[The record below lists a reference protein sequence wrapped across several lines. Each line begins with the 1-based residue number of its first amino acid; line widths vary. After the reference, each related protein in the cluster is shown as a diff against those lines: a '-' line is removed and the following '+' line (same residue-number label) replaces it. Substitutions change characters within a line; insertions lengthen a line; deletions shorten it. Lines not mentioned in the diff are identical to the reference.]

1 MMDVEIFIGKAKLGL
16 DQPAYI
22 IAEAGVNHRCNL
34 EWAKRMVEEAALAGA
49 DAIKFQSYKA
59 ATIAAKESP
68 IYWND
73 KTIRT
78 QLEAFQKSD
87 CFGKIEFIEL
97 FEHCEKWGIE
107 FLSTPF
113 DRDAVHYLDQLGM
126 RAFKI
131 SSSDLTN
138 YVLLRQIAEL
148 GKPIFLSTGASDLD
162 EIRSALT
169 VLKPFDVDVVLL
181 HCVLKYPTPD
191 ENANLLAIEGLADA
205 FPGYLIGYSDHTLPG
220 RDYLAPAV
228 SVVLGA
234 KVVEKHFSINLD
246 FPGDD
251 HYHSVDSSGLRQMV
265 ASIRRAE
272 KLLGTPEVGYAEVE
286 EQARLF
292 ARRSLVAKG
301 SIPQGTQISADNLI
315 PKRPGTGIS
324 PIHLDDVLGRKAK
337 VDIDDDTILTWELLE

>member
-1 MMDVEIFIGKAKLGL
+1 MNSDIVVGNNIIGSDK
-16 DQPAYI
+16 PTYI
-22 IAEAGVNHRCNL
+22 IAEAGVNHKCHL

-73 KTIRT
+73 ITIRT
-78 QLEAFQKSD
+78 QYEAFQKSD
-87 CFGKIEFIEL
+87 CFGEAEFVGL
-97 FEHCEKWGIE
+97 FAHCENWGIE

-113 DRDAVHYLDQLGM
+113 DGEAVDYLDRLGM

-131 SSSDLTN
+131 ASADLTN
-138 YVLLRQIAEL
+138 HIMLRQIAEL
-148 GKPIFLSTGASDLD
+148 GKPILLSTGAADLD
-162 EIRSALT
+162 EIRAALA
-169 VLKPFDVDVVLL
+169 VIEPFDVDVVLL

-191 ENANLLAIEGLADA
+191 DDANLLAITGLTDE
-205 FPGYLIGYSDHTLPG
+205 FPDHLIGYSDHTLPG
-220 RDYLAPAV
+220 RDCLAPVAAV
-228 SVVLGA
+228 TLGT
-234 KVVEKHFSINLD
+234 KIIEKHFSLIIE

-265 ASIRRAE
+265 ASIRRTE
-272 KLLGTPEVGYAEVE
+272 KLLGIPDVGYSEVE

-301 SIPQGTQISADNLI
+301 NILKGTQISEENFI

-324 PIHLDDVLGRKAK
+324 PTQIGDVLGKRAK
-337 VDIDDDTILTWELLE
+337 VDIEDDAILTWEMLE